1 MTFTRRVFGHPSQA
15 TVPAPRLYGRRV
27 MLRPLM
33 PTDFAPWSEVRRR
46 NDAWLTPWEPRRPPG
61 LNDPAHDRDA
71 FTHRCTS
78 RDRDRQA
85 GTAFGFGLFVD
96 NAIAGEVNINSIA
109 RGAMQCGT
117 VGYWIDQ
124 THAGHRYVAEA
135 VVVLAKFS
143 FEELHLHRLEVC
155 IVPRNANSRRVMDV
169 LEFREEGIAQ
179 RFLEIN
185 GTWEDHLR
193 YGFTAEE
200 WAERQSV
207 LASDWLSEPG

>member
-1 MTFTRRVFGHPSQA
+1 MTFTRRVFGHPSQV
-15 TVPAPRLYGRRV
+15 TVPAPRLYGRRI

-33 PTDFAPWSEVRRR
+33 PTDGAPWSEVRRR
-46 NDAWLTPWEPRRPPG
+46 NDAWLTPWEPRRAQG
-61 LNDPAHDRDA
+61 LSDPALDRDA
-71 FTHRCTS
+71 FNHRCTS

-96 NAIAGEVNINSIA
+96 NALAGEVNINSIA
-109 RGAMQCGT
+109 RGAMQSGT

-124 THAGHRYVAEA
+124 AHAGHRYVAEA

-155 IVPRNANSRRVMDV
+155 IVPRNANSRRVMEV
-169 LEFREEGIAQ
+169 LQFREEGIAQ

-185 GTWEDHLR
+185 GVWEDHVR

-207 LASDWLSEPG
+207 LASDWLSGTV